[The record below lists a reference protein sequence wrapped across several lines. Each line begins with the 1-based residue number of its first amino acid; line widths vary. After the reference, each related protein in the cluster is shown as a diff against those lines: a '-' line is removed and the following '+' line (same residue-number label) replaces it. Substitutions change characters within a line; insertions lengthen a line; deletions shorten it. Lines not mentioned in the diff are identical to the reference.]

1 MNVVQRDA
9 PPAESDWSSQ
19 KLQHLEM
26 AMVNNT
32 QWLQKVRLGLVH

>member
-9 PPAESDWSSQ
+9 PPVESDWSSQ